1 MNHNLA
7 NAGQYSD
14 SESGDNGIILYG
26 ASVVDLDYDRRFSP
40 KHLNNSQKQTIDSEA
55 ALNSQASFDKGML
68 IWMQLHRGV
77 YFWMRAF
84 FQIMAFSFLIVTL
97 LMLRNFGDDYWHR
110 TLAML
115 AAKHCLNMLSYTV
128 DLVAFS
134 MKKVHWIKYKLSL
147 DIVSVILIV
156 AV

>member
-1 MNHNLA
+1 
-7 NAGQYSD
+7 
-14 SESGDNGIILYG
+14 
-26 ASVVDLDYDRRFSP
+26 
-40 KHLNNSQKQTIDSEA
+40 
-55 ALNSQASFDKGML
+55 ML